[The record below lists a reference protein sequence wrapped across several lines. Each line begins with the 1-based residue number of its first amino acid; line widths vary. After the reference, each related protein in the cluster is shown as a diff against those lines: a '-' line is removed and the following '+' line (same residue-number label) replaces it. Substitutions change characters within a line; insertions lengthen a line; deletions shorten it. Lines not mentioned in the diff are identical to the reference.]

1 KVRRSQPRSASTD
14 RRLSRSR
21 GRLRRVNL
29 RAMTRLAMTLG
40 MTAAA
45 LLLGAHASAKSTA
58 PKQME
63 PRHVLK
69 PPAGE
74 GYFDD
79 VFAIDAEG
87 NRVAVTR
94 TDGATFAKV
103 EIYDAGTGKALSG
116 FELPG
121 KGQ

>member
-1 KVRRSQPRSASTD
+1 
-14 RRLSRSR
+14 
-21 GRLRRVNL
+21 
-29 RAMTRLAMTLG
+29 MTRLAMTLG

-87 NRVAVTR
+87 KRLAAIR
-94 TDGATFAKV
+94 TDGATFSRL
-103 EIYDAGTGKALSG
+103 ELYDLSTGKPAGG
-116 FELPG
+116 FSSPVTSTLCTRGLPAG
-121 KGQ
+121 ARVVTS